1 MSIPEA
7 PGTPEGHPWIHPS
20 GVRQFDAAVEKMP
33 ELLRRLLAAPNA
45 RRDQHPHVPPVPGI
59 YLFSETD
66 PVYVGQTRDLRRR
79 LGEHTRAKSAENE
92 ASFAFLIGKQAAATA
107 GLDIG
112 LTRKRLQADP
122 AFAVH
127 FKEAKERVAGMDV
140 CWIELRDPIERTLFE
155 IYASLALNTVTFN
168 SFETH

>member
-1 MSIPEA
+1 MY
-7 PGTPEGHPWIHPS
+7 PS
-20 GVRQFDAAVEKMP
+20 GIQQFDSVIERMP

-45 RRDQHPHVPPVPGI
+45 RRDRHTQVPAVPGI
-59 YLFSETD
+59 YLFSEAE

-79 LGEHTRAKSAENE
+79 LGEHTRASSAENE
-92 ASFAFLIGKQAAATA
+92 ASFAFLIGKQTAATA

-112 LTRKRLQADP
+112 LTRKKLQADP

-140 CWIELRDPIERTLFE
+140 CWIELDDPIERTLFE
-155 IYASLALNTVTFN
+155 LYASLALNTVAFN